1 MGRCCRS
8 WRTATGSPASLLSAR
23 LAGHCGEGEWGAQPA
38 PSTGGNV
45 GGCGAVIRTPQQEAQ
60 EQTQTKELGH
70 AGVQGTRPGP
80 PRHPSPPVTVAGPG
94 AANSIIT
101 LTSTS
106 AWPRKLQLSA

>member
-80 PRHPSPPVTVAGPG
+80 PRHPSPP
-94 AANSIIT
+94 S
-101 LTSTS
+101 
-106 AWPRKLQLSA
+106 Q